1 MSLRSARTPAQG
13 SEDLGCAPS
22 PGFWAP
28 RPVFSSVSRVVRPDV
43 PRLKLGREFGATKE
57 VRVQMLGNCVGTAA
71 AQAEGEAVDR
81 ARGRTLRSGAQG
93 RGSSECELLQD
104 RRAPAGQGLGECQGG
119 AMPLRDGPRPA
130 LALAHHQPCW
140 EGACSRKPFG
150 PQFCTPWIFP
160 MELCVL
166 PLSSPRVHQSASRS
180 RESVQETHRNGWG
193 SHADGRPVCGQ
204 LLGLPGHPEPLLY
217 PRQVLT
223 CSPLARGPVCLGISY
238 PTCQRCSF
246 QTSLHPLLPPP
257 PRPRPDLTPHTQ
269 QPGPVT
275 HRGLRSYSHKPS
287 LMAKSRDV
295 HTEAGGAPL

>member
-119 AMPLRDGPRPA
+119 AMPLRAGPRPA

-166 PLSSPRVHQSASRS
+166 PLSSPRVHQSASKS

-193 SHADGRPVCGQ
+193 PHAAGRPVCGQ
-204 LLGLPGHPEPLLY
+204 LLGLPDTPGLFSTPV
-217 PRQVLT
+217 R
-223 CSPLARGPVCLGISY
+223 CSPVLHLPEALSAWESVILPASAALSRLPSIPSCP
-238 PTCQRCSF
+238 PTPGSGQI
-246 QTSLHPLLPPP
+246 L
-257 PRPRPDLTPHTQ
+257 PHTHSN
-269 QPGPVT
+269 PV
-275 HRGLRSYSHKPS
+275 P
-287 LMAKSRDV
+287 
-295 HTEAGGAPL
+295 